1 MSATPSF
8 SIAGLLAMLLSGQA
22 LAQDAAACTLN
33 FDGRV
38 PQAATPETFVSKQS
52 PFNPTHVLGPNVTW
66 AEIIEFPDIPQSRF
80 DKVVNSKPIALS
92 ISDKSVFLS
101 GTEGLETALRRAE
114 LLLNKRDDT
123 VSGHVTWHLSVR
135 ADPAR
140 PLNYTHEYLLA
151 FHEAQ
156 DFQADFWSIKTG
168 AELEAPVGTPPRK
181 TLRVEGYKWDVPVK
195 LFFETPLTDDTWH
208 NFGIDLNFNDNLISV
223 LYSTDD
229 EPLKVVAPPTF
240 NNISG
245 VAPTTLGE
253 THFGLQKRPVGANL
267 TSFLFEGYQDPGIN
281 EAFFFGGIFQDQ
293 STTGCITL

>member
-1 MSATPSF
+1 MSATPPF
-8 SIAGLLAMLLSGQA
+8 SIIGLLAMLLSGQA
-22 LAQDAAACTLN
+22 LAQDAAACTLT
-33 FDGRV
+33 FDGRI
-38 PQAATPETFVSKQS
+38 PQAATAQTFVSKQS
-52 PFNPTHVLGPNVTW
+52 PFNPKNVLGPNVTW
-66 AEIIEFPDIPQSRF
+66 DEIIEFPDIPQSRF
-80 DKVVNSKPIALS
+80 DKVVNSKPVGLS

-114 LLLNKRDDT
+114 LLLNNRNDT
-123 VSGHVTWHLSVR
+123 VSGHVTWHLSLR
-135 ADPAR
+135 TDPAR

-156 DFQADFWSIKTG
+156 DFQADFWSIKAG

-181 TLRVEGYKWDVPVK
+181 ALRVEGHKWDVPVK
-195 LFFETPLTDDTWH
+195 VFFETPLTDDTWH
-208 NFGIDLNFNDNLISV
+208 NFGIDLNFNEN
-223 LYSTDD
+223 TDD
-229 EPLKVVAPPTF
+229 EPLKVVAPPTP

-245 VAPTTLGE
+245 KAPTTLGE

-293 STTGCITL
+293 SATGCITL

>member
-8 SIAGLLAMLLSGQA
+8 SIIGLLAMLLSGQA
-22 LAQDAAACTLN
+22 LAQDAAACTLT
-33 FDGRV
+33 FDGRI
-38 PQAATPETFVSKQS
+38 PQAATAQTFVSKQS

-66 AEIIEFPDIPQSRF
+66 DEIIEFPAIPQSRF
-80 DKVVNSKPIALS
+80 DKVVNSKPVGLS

-123 VSGHVTWHLSVR
+123 VSGHVTWHLSLR
-135 ADPAR
+135 TDPAR

-156 DFQADFWSIKTG
+156 DFQADFWSIKAG

-195 LFFETPLTDDTWH
+195 VFFETPLTDDTWH
-208 NFGIDLNFNDNLISV
+208 NFGIDLNFNENLISV

-229 EPLKVVAPPTF
+229 EPLKVVAPPTP

-245 VAPTTLGE
+245 KAPTTLGE

-293 STTGCITL
+293 SATGCITL